1 MVCLLYGTAHAAL
14 GAQYDL
20 TYVVTRLREAWPG
33 VKINFRGD
41 CGLGVPLVYETGEQL
56 DVHYSIGIGMNS
68 WLKKRS
74 DFLLERAV
82 EKFEKTGEPQ
92 RLFCAF

>member
-68 WLKKRS
+68 
-74 DFLLERAV
+74 
-82 EKFEKTGEPQ
+82 
-92 RLFCAF
+92 

>member
-33 VKINFRGD
+33 VKNNFRGD
-41 CGLGVPLVYETGEQL
+41 CGLGVPLVYETCEQL

-68 WLKKRS
+68 WLNR
-74 DFLLERAV
+74 ERT
-82 EKFEKTGEPQ
+82 EKEQEK
-92 RLFCAF
+92 